1 MSNVNLHNK
10 LPQVLEVGLK
20 NVADPSKTDAV
31 KIGPRRSLLNVDSDR
46 LTPYTQGLIQQGHL
60 TFTPATA

>member
-10 LPQVLEVGLK
+10 LPQVLTIGLK
-20 NVADPSKTDAV
+20 NESDPSKTDAV

-46 LTPYTQGLIQQGHL
+46 LTSYTQGLIQQGRL